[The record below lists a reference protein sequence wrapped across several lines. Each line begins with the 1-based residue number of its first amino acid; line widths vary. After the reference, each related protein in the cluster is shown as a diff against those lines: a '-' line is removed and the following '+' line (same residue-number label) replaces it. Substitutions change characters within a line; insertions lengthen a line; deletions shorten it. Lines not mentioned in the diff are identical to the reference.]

1 MKLTE
6 TELLNFAQSIP
17 DRCKSGRDIILKTGQ
32 GKWDTYVRESFA
44 EALEGWLCQHFGLS
58 TTMESKRYVYAEGRN
73 PIPTNLRGSAFFG
86 TKMHPDAA
94 LIIGDKRLVAI
105 ELDHGTHGSQVRNA
119 LAKAG
124 FSVVLGG
131 FDRALVLFFVDPP
144 KSPANLERQDGEE
157 RILGLYQQWF
167 NTTLYVL

>member
-6 TELLNFAQSIP
+6 TTILCFAQSIP
-17 DRCKSGRDIILKTGQ
+17 DRCKSERDIILKAGR
-32 GKWDTYVRESFA
+32 GKWDTYVRKSFA
-44 EALEGWLCQHFGLS
+44 EALEGWFCQHFGLS
-58 TTMESKRYVYAEGRN
+58 TVESKRYVYAEGCN

-94 LIIGDKRLVAI
+94 LIMGDKRLVSI
-105 ELDHGTHGSQVRNA
+105 ELDHGTKGSQVRNA
-119 LAKAG
+119 LAKAS

-131 FDRALVLFFVDPP
+131 FDRALVLFFVDRL
-144 KSPANLERQDGEE
+144 KSSANLERQDSEE